1 MPQTDNYLKN
11 AAVILFT
18 LYQSCNLRGKRYAKK
33 IQVTVKELQRI
44 YIFPK
49 FYSSLVLDVR
59 PCFKRDLFL
68 LVVIED
74 ENISTTQ

>member
-1 MPQTDNYLKN
+1 MPQTDNYLKS

-33 IQVTVKELQRI
+33 IQVTVQELQRI